1 MSVNP
6 WNDTMQHA
14 ITEVQ
19 ARIRA
24 VYPDAMF
31 RLVEGEDPVRSKY
44 SNLSISLKLPHSHSP
59 VFGLSFA
66 LQSPILDVTA
76 GRLDLYEIRQRIVIC
91 DGLPP
96 RVFADEFFDPTG
108 ALVQTKRVRPP
119 QRTSVLQQGARV
131 KTVVTVEIT

>member
-44 SNLSISLKLPHSHSP
+44 SNLSISLKLPHSHRP

-76 GRLDLYEIRQRIVIC
+76 GRLDLY
-91 DGLPP
+91 
-96 RVFADEFFDPTG
+96 
-108 ALVQTKRVRPP
+108 
-119 QRTSVLQQGARV
+119 
-131 KTVVTVEIT
+131 